1 MVDTRENVDE
11 VTEPR
16 EKTNGLST
24 RPDPLRPGDP
34 RELGDYRI
42 LGRLGEGGMG
52 TVFLG
57 RGRDTGLVAVK
68 VIRADV
74 ARIPRYRDRFRREA
88 AVARRVARFCTAE
101 VLDVVDPPDGQPYL
115 VTEFVD
121 GPTLARA
128 IATHGPLGSAD
139 LERVAVSVAAALT
152 AIHGA
157 GLVHRDL
164 TPTNVLLSPLGA
176 RVIDFGLARVTDEAP
191 SGPSGRVAG
200 TPAFMSPEQA
210 RGETVTSAA
219 DIFSWGGLVIF
230 AGSGRKPF
238 GDGPT
243 SAQLRR
249 VQHADPTL
257 GDLDPALAA
266 VVRAAMRREPG
277 RRPTAEE
284 LLRRLVRPGD
294 AAETIVTSPLDILPP
309 RLGPSTAPPTSPAAS
324 RTSPRPE
331 SGSGSGPAGTG
342 SARGPAVAGPGLA
355 PAVAGPG
362 SAPAGVGSG
371 SAPAG
376 VGSGSVPAGSKSE
389 SAVRSGP
396 GSAAAGVGAGRRPGF
411 ATGLALARSEP
422 GPDGGVRVASDRAP
436 ATPGG
441 SVPPGGAV
449 SSDGSVPSGRPMLA
463 GGPRSGIGATAPDLT
478 PVAVPGPATGPLDL
492 VLVGAAGPAGDPGSA
507 GRRRVRLMTAAAGA
521 VIAAALMVIG
531 LLVHAHGGSARATAT
546 AAGQV
551 AVPGG
556 HGGVTVASAAGG
568 NTAPATRPAT
578 RPAGG
583 HGDAGTGAP
592 TSAADPAAHTD
603 PADASPGT
611 DGVTIPDVVGQ
622 DAAAAETALRAAGF
636 DTVERA
642 YRAGSGARGTVVA
655 TDPSA
660 GTTPTRDATVTLTV
674 STGPSTVTVPE
685 VVGQDAA
692 DARAALRA
700 AGLTVVQRLNSGPST
715 ADAGQVDAVTPS
727 AGTRVAARSTVT
739 ITVASDTVTV
749 PDLHGR
755 PAGEA
760 QRTLTDLG
768 LTVVQHPRPE
778 DDPPGTVIGQTPAS
792 GGVPRGSTVTLDVA
806 RPTATGS
813 PSPPAATG
821 GPGPSTTSPPPSRP
835 APPLAP

>member
-1 MVDTRENVDE
+1 MDARENVDE

-16 EKTNGLST
+16 ETTTGLAT

-34 RELGDYRI
+34 RELGEYRI

-128 IATHGPLGSAD
+128 VATHGPLGSAD

-176 RVIDFGLARVTDEAP
+176 RVIDFGLARVSDEAP

-266 VVRAAMRREPG
+266 VVRAAMRREPAG
-277 RRPTAEE
+277 RPTAEE

-294 AAETIVTSPLDILPP
+294 AAQTIVTSPLDILPP
-309 RLGPSTAPPTSPAAS
+309 RTGLSISPPTSPPAS
-324 RTSPRPE
+324 RTPPAGPPP
-331 SGSGSGPAGTG
+331 SGSRPSGLAPSGSRPD
-342 SARGPAVAGPGLA
+342 LA
-355 PAVAGPG
+355 PAVAGSGLAP
-362 SAPAGVGSG
+362 APAGSG
-371 SAPAG
+371 P
-376 VGSGSVPAGSKSE
+376 VPAGSKS
-389 SAVRSGP
+389 
-396 GSAAAGVGAGRRPGF
+396 GSAAAARSGAGSAATATATGAVTGAGAGRRPGY
-411 ATGLALARSEP
+411 ATGLAVARPEP
-422 GPDGGVRVASDRAP
+422 APGEGAGVAP
-436 ATPGG
+436 A
-441 SVPPGGAV
+441 A
-449 SSDGSVPSGRPMLA
+449 
-463 GGPRSGIGATAPDLT
+463 GATEPDQT
-478 PVAVPGPATGPLDL
+478 PAAVAVMPEPATGPLDL
-492 VLVGAAGPAGDPGSA
+492 MLAGPADPTDDRGPA
-507 GRRRVRLMTAAAGA
+507 DRRRVRLLTAVAGA
-521 VIAAALMVIG
+521 VIAATLLVIG
-531 LLVHAHGGSARATAT
+531 LLVHAHGGPARATAS
-546 AAGQV
+546 AAGQG
-551 AVPGG
+551 AGP
-556 HGGVTVASAAGG
+556 GVTATVHPVSP
-568 NTAPATRPAT
+568 TTTRPAT
-578 RPAGG
+578 RPGG
-583 HGDAGTGAP
+583 DGGARGDGGDAGTGAP
-592 TSAADPAAHTD
+592 TSTADPAATTD
-603 PADASPGT
+603 PADASPATGRLLT
-611 DGVTIPDVVGQ
+611 VKNVVGQ
-622 DAAAAETALRAAGF
+622 DATVAETRLRELGF
-636 DTVERA
+636 DTIERS
-642 YRAGSGARGTVVA
+642 YRADDGARGTVVA
-655 TDPSA
+655 IDPTP
-660 GTTPTRDATVTLTV
+660 GTKAARDTTVTLTV

-685 VVGQDAA
+685 VAHKSAA
-692 DARAALRA
+692 QARAMLRA
-700 AGLTVVQRLNSGPST
+700 EGLVVVEQVITGRST
-715 ADAGQVDAVTPS
+715 ADAGQVDTATPS
-727 AGTRVAARSTVT
+727 PGSRVAAHSTVT

-749 PDLHGR
+749 ADLHGR
-755 PAGEA
+755 TAADAERA
-760 QRTLTDLG
+760 LTDLG
-768 LTVVQHPRPE
+768 LTVVEHPRTGGGQ
-778 DDPPGTVIGQTPAS
+778 PGTVVGQTPAA
-792 GGVPRGSTVTLDVA
+792 GEVPRGSTVALDIA
-806 RPTATGS
+806 RPTATDS
-813 PSPPAATG
+813 PSPPAAIG
-821 GPGPSTTSPPPSRP
+821 GSGPPTASPRPSPPASP
-835 APPLAP
+835 